1 MKILSLFDGISCGMV
16 ALERAGI
23 NVDIYYA
30 SEIDKNAISISQKNY
45 PNIVRLGDVTK
56 WREWDIDWSQI
67 DILIGGSPC
76 QGFSTA
82 GKQLNFDDPRSKLFF
97 EFADILNHIK
107 KHNQNVKFLLENV
120 KMSNRIR
127 IAIDQTL
134 GVQSFSINSSLFS
147 AQNRERLY
155 WTNIPNIAIPEDKN
169 ISVSEALGI
178 PDCKI
183 GQFQP
188 FPRNYKKLG
197 LKRVERMELRTDC
210 KSNAVITN
218 PEKNK
223 IQYFDKEDV
232 ERLFPKYRNATARE
246 CEILQT
252 LPIEYTNG
260 CGLSNNQRI
269 ALIGNGWTV
278 DVIAHIFTSL
288 KRSDTE

>member
-1 MKILSLFDGISCGMV
+1 MKVLSLFDGIACGMV

-23 NVDIYYA
+23 NVDTYYA
-30 SEIDKNAISISQKNY
+30 SEIDKNAIAVSQKNY
-45 PNIVRLGDVTK
+45 PNIVRLGDITK

-67 DILIGGSPC
+67 DLLIGGSPC

-97 EFADILNHIK
+97 EFVDILNYVK
-107 KHNQNVKFLLENV
+107 SKNSNVKFLFENV
-120 KMSNRIR
+120 KMSNPIR
-127 IAIDQTL
+127 IAIDQSL
-134 GVQSFSINSSLFS
+134 GVKSFSITSSLFT

-155 WTNIPNIAIPEDKN
+155 WTNISKIAIPEDKN
-169 ISVSEALGI
+169 ISVSEALSI

-188 FPRNYKKLG
+188 FPRNYKQLG
-197 LKRVERMELRTDC
+197 LKRTERMELRTDN

-223 IQYFDKEDV
+223 IQYFEKEDFKKQ
-232 ERLFPKYRNATARE
+232 FPKYRNATARE
-246 CEILQT
+246 CEILQS
-252 LPIEYTNG
+252 LPIDYTDN

-269 ALIGNGWTV
+269 RAIGNGWTV
-278 DVIAHIFTSL
+278 DVIAHIFKGL
-288 KRSDTE
+288 MQE

>member
-1 MKILSLFDGISCGMV
+1 MKVLSLFDGISCGMV

-23 NVDIYYA
+23 TVDAYYA
-30 SEIDKNAISISQKNY
+30 SEIEKNAITISQKNY
-45 PNIVRLGDVTK
+45 PNIIRLGDVTK
-56 WREWDIDWSQI
+56 WRDWNIPWNEIDL
-67 DILIGGSPC
+67 LIGGSPC

-82 GKQLNFDDPRSKLFF
+82 GKQLNFDDARSKLFF

-107 KHNQNVKFLLENV
+107 KHNPNVKFLLENV

-127 IAIDQTL
+127 IAIDEML
-134 GVQSFSINSSLFS
+134 DIKSFSINSSLFS

-155 WTNIPNIAIPEDKN
+155 WTNISPIAIPKDKK

-223 IQYFDKEDV
+223 IQYYDKADV
-232 ERLFPKYRNATARE
+232 EKLYPKYRNATAHE

-252 LPIEYTNG
+252 LPIDYTNG

-269 ALIGNGWTV
+269 KLIGNGWTV
-278 DVIAHIFTSL
+278 DVIAHIL
-288 KRSDTE
+288 KGLVQE

>member
-1 MKILSLFDGISCGMV
+1 MRVLSLFDGISCGMV
-16 ALERAGI
+16 ALEKIGVK
-23 NVDIYYA
+23 VDTYYA

-67 DILIGGSPC
+67 DLLIGGSPC

-97 EFADILNHIK
+97 EFADILNYVK
-107 KHNQNVKFLLENV
+107 SKNPNVKFLLENV
-120 KMSNRIR
+120 KMSNPIR

-134 GVQSFSINSSLFS
+134 GVQSLSINSSLFT

-155 WTNIPNIAIPEDKN
+155 WTNISKIAIPEDKN

-188 FPRNYKKLG
+188 FPRNYKQLG
-197 LKRVERMELRTDC
+197 LKRTERMELRTDN

-223 IQYFDKEDV
+223 IQYFDKEDF
-232 ERLFPKYRNATARE
+232 EKQFPKYRNATARE
-246 CEILQT
+246 CEILQS
-252 LPIEYTNG
+252 LPIDYTDN

-269 ALIGNGWTV
+269 RAIGNGWTV
-278 DVIAHIFTSL
+278 DVIAHIFKGLT
-288 KRSDTE
+288 

>member
-1 MKILSLFDGISCGMV
+1 MV
-16 ALERAGI
+16 ALERVGI
-23 NVDIYYA
+23 PVEKYVAY
-30 SEIDKNAISISQKNY
+30 EIDDDAIKVSQHNY
-45 PNIVRLGDVTK
+45 PQIERKGDVFDATYT
-56 WREWDIDWSQI
+56 EGEFDL
-67 DILIGGSPC
+67 LIGGSPC

-97 EFADILNHIK
+97 EFSDILNYVK
-107 KHNQNVKFLLENV
+107 SKNPNVKFLLENV
-120 KMSNRIR
+120 KMSNPIR
-127 IAIDQTL
+127 IAIDKTL
-134 GVQSFSINSSLFS
+134 DVQSFSINSSLFS

-155 WTNIPNIAIPEDKN
+155 WTNIPKIAIPEDKN

-252 LPIEYTNG
+252 LPVDYTNG

-269 ALIGNGWTV
+269 RAIGNGWTV
-278 DVIAHIFTSL
+278 DVIAHIL
-288 KRSDTE
+288 KGVLNNG

>member
-1 MKILSLFDGISCGMV
+1 MKVLSLFDGISCGMV

-23 NVDIYYA
+23 KVDTYYA
-30 SEIDKNAISISQKNY
+30 SEIDKIAIAISQKNY

-56 WREWDIDWSQI
+56 WREWNIDWSQI
-67 DILIGGSPC
+67 DLLIGGSPC

-82 GKQLNFDDPRSKLFF
+82 GKQLNFDDTRSKLFF

-107 KHNQNVKFLLENV
+107 NKNPNVKFLLENV
-120 KMSNRIR
+120 KMSNSIR
-127 IAIDQTL
+127 IAIDQML
-134 GVQSFSINSSLFS
+134 EVKSFSINSSLFS

-155 WTNIPNIAIPEDKN
+155 WTNISNIAIPEDKN
-169 ISVSEALGI
+169 ISVSDALGI
-178 PDCKI
+178 PNCKI
-183 GQFQP
+183 GQLQP
-188 FPRNYKKLG
+188 FPRNYKKMG

-223 IQYFDKEDV
+223 IQYFDKEDF
-232 ERLFPKYRNATARE
+232 EKQFPKYRNATARE

-252 LPIEYTNG
+252 LPIGYTDS

-269 ALIGNGWTV
+269 KAIGNGWTV
-278 DVIAHIFTSL
+278 DVIAHIFKGL
-288 KRSDTE
+288 VQE